1 MFGTIFAINLCNIH
15 SNNVLVQLKQ
25 KQKIFRKNFNNRYE
39 YKDISTTYVHLVDIC
54 HKLNLNFLCVCV
66 CVCVKRKRSGLLGIF
81 PTFLQFFRQNALFY
95 YYSLSL
101 SFIAYFQQI
110 FSVKLAYRILLDW
123 MPLYYIAD
131 TKFPH
136 HDHKFHRVP
145 VFYCKQMVARKW
157 SIHSNVLGS

>member
-1 MFGTIFAINLCNIH
+1 MNISSKYYICTGTLSRHVSQTQFELF
-15 SNNVLVQLKQ
+15 S
-25 KQKIFRKNFNNRYE
+25 
-39 YKDISTTYVHLVDIC
+39 
-54 HKLNLNFLCVCV
+54 VCM
-66 CVCVKRKRSGLLGIF
+66 KRKRSGLLGIF
-81 PTFLQFFRQNALFY
+81 PTFLQFLDKMPCSTAT
-95 YYSLSL
+95 LSI
-101 SFIAYFQQI
+101 IAYFQQI

>member
-1 MFGTIFAINLCNIH
+1 MFGIIFAINLCNIH
-15 SNNVLVQLKQ
+15 SNNVLVQLK
-25 KQKIFRKNFNNRYE
+25 KNFFRKKFNKRYE
-39 YKDISTTYVHLVDIC
+39 YKDISTTYVRLVDIC
-54 HKLNLNFLCVCV
+54 HKLNLNFCVCEKKEV
-66 CVCVKRKRSGLLGIF
+66 RSLGNFSYI
-81 PTFLQFFRQNALFY
+81 LAIFRQNALLY
-95 YYSLSL
+95 CYSLSI
-101 SFIAYFQQI
+101 IAYFQQI

>member
-54 HKLNLNFLCVCV
+54 HKLNLNFFLCVCV
-66 CVCVKRKRSGLLGIF
+66 WKERGQVSWEFFLHSCNFLGKM
-81 PTFLQFFRQNALFY
+81 PCSTTT
-95 YYSLSL
+95 LSL